1 VFGLGWVE
9 GAKRGAAV
17 EAIRLVR
24 DGFIVGLGSGSTVA
38 YAIAELGRRVRSEG
52 LHVLGVPTSFQAL
65 ELAVRHG
72 IPLTTLHEHPELD
85 LAIDG
90 ADQVDSRLNLI
101 KGLGAALTREKV
113 VAASA
118 KLFVVVVDERKLVE
132 TLGGGVPVP
141 VEVLPFAVPLVMR
154 RLGELGLK
162 AAVRTA
168 GKGKV
173 GPVITDNG
181 NVILDIKV
189 DAVEEPAKLD
199 KQLKQIP
206 GVIETG
212 LFVDMADIV
221 YVGGREGVRKIERG
235 RKVEKGW
242 TDAD

>member
-1 VFGLGWVE
+1 MGWVE

-113 VAASA
+113 VAESA
-118 KLFVVVVDERKLVE
+118 RLFIVVADERKLVE
-132 TLGGGVPVP
+132 ALGGECPVP
-141 VEVLPFAVPLVMR
+141 LEVLPFAVPRVLR
-154 RLGELGLK
+154 ELRKTALK
-162 AAVRTA
+162 AEVRHGT
-168 GKGKV
+168 GKV
-173 GPVITDNG
+173 GPVVTDNG
-181 NVILDIKV
+181 NFIV
-189 DAVEEPAKLD
+189 DAYFEGIDNPKELHTKL
-199 KQLKQIP
+199 KIIT
-206 GVIETG
+206 GVVETG
-212 LFVDMADIV
+212 IFPGMA
-221 YVGGREGVRKIERG
+221 KIAYIGTEKTVKRMER
-235 RKVEKGW
+235 
-242 TDAD
+242 